1 MHTLKFDINMEITKE
16 KIYELGKEKIVTDLV
31 NEILSNDPLDNTIV
45 TEVILDDNG
54 YCIHITFSGGV
65 NASTLIAISEAF
77 GDDDPNVY
85 GDGENSINIVFSNN
99 KYDCLI
105 DNE

>member
-1 MHTLKFDINMEITKE
+1 MEITKE

-65 NASTLIAISEAF
+65 NAHPHCYKRGLRR
-77 GDDDPNVY
+77 
-85 GDGENSINIVFSNN
+85 
-99 KYDCLI
+99 
-105 DNE
+105 

>member
-1 MHTLKFDINMEITKE
+1 MEITKE

-31 NEILSNDPLDNTIV
+31 NEILSNDPLSNDPLDNTIV

-77 GDDDPNVY
+77 GDNDPDVY
-85 GDGENSINIVFSNN
+85 GNGENSINIVFCNK

>member
-1 MHTLKFDINMEITKE
+1 MEITKE

-65 NASTLIAISEAF
+65 NA
-77 GDDDPNVY
+77 DVY
-85 GDGENSINIVFSNN
+85 GNGENSIKIVFCNK

>member
-1 MHTLKFDINMEITKE
+1 MEITKE

-31 NEILSNDPLDNTIV
+31 NEILSKDPLDDTQI
-45 TEVILDDNG
+45 TEVSLDDYGN
-54 YCIHITFSGGV
+54 CIHITFSGGV
-65 NASTLIAISEAF
+65 KASTLIAISKAF
-77 GDDDPNVY
+77 GADEPDVY
-85 GDGENSINIVFSNN
+85 GDGENSINIVFCNN

>member
-1 MHTLKFDINMEITKE
+1 MEITKE

-31 NEILSNDPLDNTIV
+31 NEILSKDPLDNNQI
-45 TEVILDDNG
+45 TEVVLDDYG

-77 GDDDPNVY
+77 GDDDPDVY
-85 GDGENSINIVFSNN
+85 GDGENSINIVFCNN

>member
-1 MHTLKFDINMEITKE
+1 MEITKE

-31 NEILSNDPLDNTIV
+31 NEILSKDPLDNNQI
-45 TEVILDDNG
+45 TEVVLDDYG

-65 NASTLIAISEAF
+65 KASTLIAISKAF
-77 GDDDPNVY
+77 GVDDPDVY

>member
-1 MHTLKFDINMEITKE
+1 MEITKE

-31 NEILSNDPLDNTIV
+31 NEILSKDPLDNTIV

-54 YCIHITFSGGV
+54 YCIHITFSGGI

-77 GDDDPNVY
+77 GDNDPDVY
-85 GDGENSINIVFSNN
+85 GNGENSIKIVFCNK

-105 DNE
+105 DNQ

>member
-1 MHTLKFDINMEITKE
+1 MRTPSFCHPEPFCVIPSVAEGSQKKAPPQTQI
-16 KIYELGKEKIVTDLV
+16 
-31 NEILSNDPLDNTIV
+31 
-45 TEVILDDNG
+45 TEVLLDDNG

-77 GDDDPNVY
+77 GDNDPNVY
-85 GDGENSINIVFSNN
+85 GNGENSIKIVFCND

>member
-1 MHTLKFDINMEITKE
+1 MLVEGVRSDAHPFVLSSRALK
-16 KIYELGKEKIVTDLV
+16 
-31 NEILSNDPLDNTIV
+31 LSDPLDDTQI
-45 TEVILDDNG
+45 TEVSLDDYGN
-54 YCIHITFSGGV
+54 CIHITFSGGV
-65 NASTLIAISEAF
+65 KASTLIAISKAF
-77 GDDDPNVY
+77 GVDDPDVY

>member
-1 MHTLKFDINMEITKE
+1 MEITKE

-77 GDDDPNVY
+77 GDNDPDVY
-85 GDGENSINIVFSNN
+85 GNGENSIIIVFCNK

>member
-1 MHTLKFDINMEITKE
+1 MEITKE

-31 NEILSNDPLDNTIV
+31 NEILSNDPLDDTQI
-45 TEVILDDNG
+45 TEVSLNDYGN
-54 YCIHITFSGGV
+54 CIHITFSGGV

-85 GDGENSINIVFSNN
+85 GNGENSINIVFSNN

-105 DNE
+105 DNQ